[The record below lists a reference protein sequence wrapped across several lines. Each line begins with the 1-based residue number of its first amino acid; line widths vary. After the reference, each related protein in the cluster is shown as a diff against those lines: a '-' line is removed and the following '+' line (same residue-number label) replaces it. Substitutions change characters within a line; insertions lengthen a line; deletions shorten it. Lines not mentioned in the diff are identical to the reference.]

1 VPLFLSFIVALA
13 ITTASTPLLLR
24 LAPRIGLT
32 DMPGRRKVHTRAVP
46 RVGGIA
52 MAVGILIPAALIP
65 QLTPPVLGLLAGLL
79 VLLVFGVWDDRVDL
93 DYRLKFFGQFLAVG
107 LCMSIGG
114 VRIESLTL
122 DAPLLLPHG
131 VSWVLTFVFLVGV
144 TNAVNLSDGLD
155 GLAGGLAFLCLCAI
169 AVLAA
174 ATGKGTV
181 TTIALIES
189 GAILG
194 FLRFNTH
201 PARIFMGD
209 GGSQMLGFSIGVLAI
224 LATQGESSVLS
235 AALPLLLLGLPIL
248 DTLTVIVRRLA
259 AGQSPFV
266 SDRNHLH
273 HRLLE
278 LGFAHREA
286 VVVIY
291 CVQLALF
298 LLAYFLRFQSDVV
311 IVLVY
316 AGFAVT
322 LLAMLNWLPRAGW
335 HAHTG
340 RALPLASALMRRFRN
355 PTLLAALM
363 RGASWTMCLG
373 LITYAA
379 IVIASTRHVGGDISV
394 LSVAMLVLLV
404 AASRL
409 ASSGPLGGFERLPAY
424 LSVILLVYLDQT
436 ATARLPGASWLTWCV
451 IAFTAAAA
459 VFRFAFSE
467 RRLEVTALDILVVFV
482 ALVVPNLPGF
492 ISLPPDLPAGI
503 VKAVVLLY
511 VVEVI
516 EGMGTGSAVP
526 RALVAV
532 MLGAIA
538 LRALFIFV
546 TPYL

>member
-1 VPLFLSFIVALA
+1 MPLFFSFIVALA
-13 ITTASTPLLLR
+13 ITTACTPLLVR
-24 LAPRIGLT
+24 VAARIGLT
-32 DMPGRRKVHTRAVP
+32 DHPGRRKVHTRAVP

-52 MAVGILIPAALIP
+52 MAAGIIIPLALVP

-93 DYRLKFFGQFLAVG
+93 DYRLKFLGQFLAVA

-122 DAPLLLPHG
+122 DTPLLLPHG
-131 VSWVLTFVFLVGV
+131 LSWALTFVFLVGV

-174 ATGKGTV
+174 ATGNSTV

-224 LATQGESSVLS
+224 LATQGDASVLS
-235 AALPLLLLGLPIL
+235 ASLPLLLLGLPIL

-259 AGQSPFV
+259 AGKSPFV

-291 CVQLALF
+291 CVQVALF
-298 LLAYFLRFQSDVV
+298 LLAYFLRFQSDVS

-316 AGFAVT
+316 AGFAAV
-322 LLAMLNWLPRAGW
+322 LLASLGWATRVGW

-340 RALPLASALMRRFRN
+340 RALPFASALIGPAGN
-355 PTLLAALM
+355 PQLRATLM
-363 RGASWTMCLG
+363 RAASWTMCLG
-373 LITYAA
+373 LIAYAA
-379 IVIASTRHVGGDISV
+379 IVIASTRHVGEDISL
-394 LSVAMLVLLV
+394 LSLAMLVLLMV
-404 AASRL
+404 ASRL
-409 ASSGPLGGFERLPAY
+409 TSAGPLGAFERLPAY

-436 ATARLPGASWLTWCV
+436 TATRLGASWLSWSV
-451 IAFTAAAA
+451 IAVTAAAA
-459 VFRFAFSE
+459 LLRFAFSE
-467 RRLEVTALDILVVFV
+467 RRLEVSALDILVIFV

-492 ISLPPDLPAGI
+492 ISLPADLPAGI
-503 VKAVVLLY
+503 VKAVILMY
-511 VVEVI
+511 VVEVM
-516 EGMGTGSAVP
+516 EGLGARSNVP
-526 RALVAV
+526 RAVVAV
-532 MLGAIA
+532 MLAGIL
-538 LRALFIFV
+538 LRGLLIFV
-546 TPYL
+546 SP

>member
-13 ITTASTPLLLR
+13 ITTACTPILLR
-24 LAPRIGLT
+24 VAPRIGLT
-32 DMPGRRKVHTRAVP
+32 DHPGRRKVHTRAVP

-52 MAVGILIPAALIP
+52 MAAGILIPLALVP
-65 QLTPPVLGLLAGLL
+65 QLTPPVVGLLAGLL

-93 DYRLKFFGQFLAVG
+93 DYRLKFLGQFLAVG

-122 DAPLLLPHG
+122 DAPLHLPLAL
-131 VSWVLTFVFLVGV
+131 SWALTFVFLVGV

-174 ATGKGTV
+174 ATGNWTV

-235 AALPLLLLGLPIL
+235 ASLPLLLLGLPIF

-291 CVQLALF
+291 CFQLSLF
-298 LLAYFLRFQSDVV
+298 LLAYFMRFQSDAV

-316 AGFAVT
+316 AVFAAM
-322 LLAMLNWLPRAGW
+322 LLAALHWTSRSGW
-335 HAHTG
+335 HVHTG
-340 RALPLASALMRRFRN
+340 RALPFASALMGRFRN
-355 PTLLAALM
+355 PELVALLM
-363 RGASWTMCLG
+363 RASSWTMCLG
-373 LITYAA
+373 LIAYAA
-379 IVIASTRHVGGDISV
+379 IVIASTRHVGTDISL

-404 AASRL
+404 VVSRFT
-409 ASSGPLGGFERLPAY
+409 SSGPLGGFERLPAY

-436 ATARLPGASWLTWCV
+436 AAARFPGVPWLTDCV
-451 IAFTAAAA
+451 IALTAAGAL
-459 VFRFAFSE
+459 FRFTFSE
-467 RRLEVTALDILVVFV
+467 RRFEVSALDILVVFV

-511 VVEVI
+511 VVEVM
-516 EGMGTGSAVP
+516 EGMGSRRYVP
-526 RALVAV
+526 RAVVAA
-532 MLGAIA
+532 MLAAIT
-538 LRALFIFV
+538 LRGLFIFL
-546 TPYL
+546 TP